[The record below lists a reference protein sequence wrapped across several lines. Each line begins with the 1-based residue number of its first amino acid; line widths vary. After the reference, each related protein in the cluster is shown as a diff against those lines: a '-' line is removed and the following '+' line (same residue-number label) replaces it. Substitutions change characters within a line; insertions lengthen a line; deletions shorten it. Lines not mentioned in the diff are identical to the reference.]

1 MYALT
6 ALHNFILQHTDSDEH
21 DIGLDLPNRALETEE
36 RINTSIT
43 EEVMDIRRDH
53 IATAM

>member
-6 ALHNFILQHTDSDEH
+6 ALHNFILQYTDSDEH
-21 DIGLDLPNRALETEE
+21 DIGLDSLNGALETEE

-43 EEVMDIRRDH
+43 EEVMDIRRDY
-53 IATAM
+53 IATAI